1 MEFSLLSFLMLLS
14 FFATVRP
21 MNQRCKN
28 CGFFKVNDYRLSH
41 DCRVEID
48 RDVSTAHCSSSA
60 GDSVDLLSRTICTT
74 VVVNDWCITNLTH
87 DWWVSIQSIVGIVR
101 GRH

>member
-1 MEFSLLSFLMLLS
+1 MLLS
-14 FFATVRP
+14 FFSTVRS
-21 MNQRCKN
+21 MNQHCKN

-41 DCRVEID
+41 DSRVDID
-48 RDVSTAHCSSSA
+48 RDVSTAHCSSSS

-74 VVVNDWCITNLTH
+74 VVVNDWCITNLTQ

>member
-1 MEFSLLSFLMLLS
+1 MLLS
-14 FFATVRP
+14 FFSTVRS
-21 MNQRCKN
+21 MNQHCKN

-41 DCRVEID
+41 DSRVDID
-48 RDVSTAHCSSSA
+48 RDVSTAHCSSSS

-74 VVVNDWCITNLTH
+74 VVVNDWCITNLTQ
-87 DWWVSIQSIVGIVR
+87 DWWVSILSIVGIVR

>member
-1 MEFSLLSFLMLLS
+1 
-14 FFATVRP
+14 
-21 MNQRCKN
+21 MNQHCKN

-41 DCRVEID
+41 DSRVDID
-48 RDVSTAHCSSSA
+48 RDVSTAHCSSSS

-74 VVVNDWCITNLTH
+74 VVVNDWCITNFTQ

>member
-1 MEFSLLSFLMLLS
+1 MLLS
-14 FFATVRP
+14 FFSTVRP
-21 MNQRCKN
+21 MNRHCKK

-41 DCRVEID
+41 DSRVDID
-48 RDVSTAHCSSSA
+48 RDVSTAHCSSSS

-74 VVVNDWCITNLTH
+74 VVVSDWCITNLTQ

>member
-1 MEFSLLSFLMLLS
+1 MLLS
-14 FFATVRP
+14 FFSTVRS
-21 MNQRCKN
+21 MNQHFKN

-41 DCRVEID
+41 DSRVDID
-48 RDVSTAHCSSSA
+48 RDVSTAHCSSSS

-74 VVVNDWCITNLTH
+74 VVVNDWCITNLTQ

>member
-1 MEFSLLSFLMLLS
+1 MLLS
-14 FFATVRP
+14 FFSTVRP
-21 MNQRCKN
+21 MNQLCKN

-41 DCRVEID
+41 DSRVDID
-48 RDVSTAHCSSSA
+48 RDVSTAHCSSSS

-74 VVVNDWCITNLTH
+74 VVVNDWCITNFTQ

>member
-1 MEFSLLSFLMLLS
+1 MLLS
-14 FFATVRP
+14 FFSTVRP
-21 MNQRCKN
+21 MNQHCKK

-41 DCRVEID
+41 DSRVDID
-48 RDVSTAHCSSSA
+48 RDVSTAHCSSSS
-60 GDSVDLLSRTICTT
+60 GDSVDLLSRTI
-74 VVVNDWCITNLTH
+74 WCITNLTQ

>member
-1 MEFSLLSFLMLLS
+1 MPLS
-14 FFATVRP
+14 FFSTVRP
-21 MNQRCKN
+21 MNQHCKK
-28 CGFFKVNDYRLSH
+28 CGLFKVNDYRLSH
-41 DCRVEID
+41 DSRVDID
-48 RDVSTAHCSSSA
+48 RDVSTAHCSSSS

-74 VVVNDWCITNLTH
+74 VVVSDWCITNLTQ